1 MEERTRADRHES
13 LLSPEI
19 MRSFRIEQSG
29 WHETKSDI
37 RAGIAWG
44 RRKAVLLAWVREQ
57 MMVVLTAR
65 ERHCLDLYYFRGLT
79 YREAGAATGT
89 NASSVYRAVQ
99 RSIRKLRKAAKAAGL
114 TLDR

>member
-19 MRSFRIEQSG
+19 MWSFRIEQSA
-29 WHETKSDI
+29 WHETKADVDV
-37 RAGIAWG
+37 AIAWG

-57 MMVVLTAR
+57 MHIALTAR
-65 ERHCLDLYYFRGLT
+65 ERHCLELYYFRGLT

-99 RSIRKLRKAAKAAGL
+99 RSIRKLRKAAKEL
-114 TLDR
+114 NMTL